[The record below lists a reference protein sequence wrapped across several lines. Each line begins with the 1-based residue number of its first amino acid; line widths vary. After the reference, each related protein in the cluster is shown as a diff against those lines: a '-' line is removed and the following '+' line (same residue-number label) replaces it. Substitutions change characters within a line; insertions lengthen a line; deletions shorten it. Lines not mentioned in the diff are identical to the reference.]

1 MASRSLKINIP
12 SHFFI
17 ALNKTE
23 DELKKEMRLYAAM
36 HFYQSGKLTI
46 GKAAEFA
53 ELSRWEF
60 ENILSDNNIPISNLD
75 TEDIKADLKK
85 MQNI

>member
-1 MASRSLKINIP
+1 MASGTLKINIP

-23 DELKKEMRLYAAM
+23 DELKREMLLYAAIN
-36 HFYQSGKLTI
+36 FYQSGKLTI

-60 ENILSDNNIPISNLD
+60 ENILSDNKIPVSTLD
-75 TEDIKADLKK
+75 YEDVKADLEK
-85 MQNI
+85 MRHI

>member
-1 MASRSLKINIP
+1 MASKSLKINIP

-23 DELKKEMRLYAAM
+23 DELKKEMRLYAAIN
-36 HFYQSGKLTI
+36 FYQSGKLTI

-60 ENILSDNNIPISNLD
+60 ENILSDNKIPISTLEYND
-75 TEDIKADLKK
+75 VKADLKK
-85 MQNI
+85 MQDI

>member
-1 MASRSLKINIP
+1 MASGTLKINIP

-23 DELKKEMRLYAAM
+23 EELKKEMRLYTAIN
-36 HFYQSGKLTI
+36 FYQSGKLTI

-53 ELSRWEF
+53 DQYLNGKRDF
-60 ENILSDNNIPISNLD
+60 EQKIPIAVELVTQENVSNYAAYGKN
-75 TEDIKADLKK
+75 E
-85 MQNI
+85 